1 MVDRT
6 HPHPHPHHQY
16 GGGGGYGTNSNSN
29 SNNESSSSYNMLF
42 SPAASSLAS
51 TPGGGDPMN
60 RNSMNMSMNM
70 SMPPP
75 SSYTPNNIINNNN
88 NTTNNN
94 TATTTNINN
103 ININTMQQ
111 QQQQQQEL
119 ELNWDPTR
127 VKTELVKASAI
138 LSHRCLKLAGKWAAE
153 QVTGIPVGI
162 ANSVIPN
169 SFRYSYG
176 SSNGN
181 SGNATSNHNARD
193 VDLSFNTNDCSLDDN
208 EEEELLYEQEQEQ
221 NNPNLSIVRELQSMT
236 AEDWYAKSLF
246 ELGEFL
252 HAASVLSRDTNAS
265 TNTNANANTNAR
277 GGNGTSSNNSSNT
290 KDITQMGPPK
300 DDLSSY
306 GFYLRAYA
314 LYMAGERRKEE
325 DFSELEASNSVV
337 GNPNEGGNNST
348 GGGGAGKA
356 SAVTSLSA
364 SKTRAKN
371 PYLAQL
377 VREVSEA
384 YNLDHNQ
391 TSTGTNTNTNTNTNT
406 HNNNNREGTTTRAD
420 HDVNNNN
427 NNNNNYPLL
436 DAFGLYVYGMLLK
449 EAQKESIPCPHP
461 PHMVLVES
469 LLEFPLNWSAWLDLS
484 EVLVSGANGNGNA
497 NVNANGAAGGVV
509 AANINM
515 EQQVE
520 QALQPTL
527 ATHYMYHFFC
537 AHLMAHHHSAHEDA
551 LVLLERLYEP
561 LPDQP
566 LFQSPHVKTQ
576 LAVVHYHL
584 RELEQALVWFKE
596 TAIDDPYS
604 LDHKDVY
611 SNILYVKEDR
621 VGLSHL
627 AHEAVVIDKYRPET
641 CCIVGNYYSLKQQRH
656 KAVRYFQR
664 ALKLDRSYT
673 SAWTLMGHEYVE
685 LKQTEQAMESYRRA
699 VTVSPKDYRA
709 WYGLGQTYE
718 FLNMYLYALFYYR
731 RAATLRPYDPRMWC
745 ALGQCFSALHKI
757 PDAIRAYERAVA
769 QEDNEGIATQKL
781 ATLYRQGGRQ
791 EEAAKC
797 YLRHLELRYM
807 ITCAAP
813 EQHQNQQH
821 NANAPTLDAIVQG
834 IVLESIEAEALLF
847 LAQYYKSHG
856 EFDTA
861 ALLCSR
867 LVEYPGPEKEQ
878 AKGLLRDLRSRG
890 RRYPTR
896 SSSSS
901 GGGARSS
908 RSQSHSH
915 SRGGNNNG
923 GMNTPGGN
931 ESLASSSNQHSPFQF
946 SP

>member
-1 MVDRT
+1 MVGPSH
-6 HPHPHPHHQY
+6 HPY
-16 GGGGGYGTNSNSN
+16 GASNAN
-29 SNNESSSSYNMLF
+29 DSSYSMLF

-51 TPGGGDPMN
+51 TPGGGMHGRDPMN
-60 RNSMNMSMNM
+60 RNSMN
-70 SMPPP
+70 
-75 SSYTPNNIINNNN
+75 YTPNNNINNNN
-88 NTTNNN
+88 NNHNHNNSMN
-94 TATTTNINN
+94 A
-103 ININTMQQ
+103 MDYQQQQQ

-127 VKTELVKASAI
+127 VKSELLKASAV

-153 QVTGIPVGI
+153 QVVGIPVGTAHPVVV
-162 ANSVIPN
+162 ANGGG
-169 SFRYSYG
+169 R
-176 SSNGN
+176 SSD
-181 SGNATSNHNARD
+181 SNNFKNNDNNNDNVNIEDADADAD
-193 VDLSFNTNDCSLDDN
+193 VDLSFNTNDCILDQQD
-208 EEEELLYEQEQEQ
+208 EEDS
-221 NNPNLSIVRELQSMT
+221 NLSMLRELSGMS
-236 AEDWYAKSLF
+236 ADDWYAKSLF
-246 ELGEFL
+246 DLGEFL
-252 HAASVLSRDTNAS
+252 HAASVLSAS
-265 TNTNANANTNAR
+265 ASSAS
-277 GGNGTSSNNSSNT
+277 GNSNDNNSNT
-290 KDITQMGPPK
+290 RTAGRRDITQMGPPK
-300 DDLSSY
+300 SDLSSF

-325 DFSELEASNSVV
+325 EYSELEGNSSSLGGGSGANSGSGGGNS
-337 GNPNEGGNNST
+337 GNPNEGGS
-348 GGGGAGKA
+348 GKA
-356 SAVTSLSA
+356 AGGVSLSA
-364 SKTRAKN
+364 ASARVKN
-371 PYLAQL
+371 PYLSQL

-384 YNLDHNQ
+384 YQDDAFAA
-391 TSTGTNTNTNTNTNT
+391 
-406 HNNNNREGTTTRAD
+406 E
-420 HDVNNNN
+420 NNNN
-427 NNNNNYPLL
+427 NNNNNGGDEKNNNDNNNNNNYKL

-449 EAQKESIPCPHP
+449 EAKKESIPCPHP
-461 PHMVLVES
+461 PHMILVES
-469 LLEFPLNWSAWLDLS
+469 LLEFPFNWSAWLDLCD
-484 EVLVSGANGNGNA
+484 VLVGGTGTNHHEDLQQNAANSGGSGSGSRNHHA
-497 NVNANGAAGGVV
+497 GAAST
-509 AANINM
+509 NI

-520 QALQPTL
+520 QALQSTL

-537 AHLMAHHHSAHEDA
+537 AHLMAHHHGAHEDA

-576 LAVVHYHL
+576 LAVVFYYL
-584 RELEQALVWFKE
+584 RELEQALMWFRE
-596 TAIDDPYS
+596 TAEDDKYS

-627 AHEAVVIDKYRPET
+627 AHESVVIDKYRPET

-656 KAVRYFQR
+656 KAVLYFQR

-731 RAATLRPYDPRMWC
+731 KAATLRPYDPRMWC
-745 ALGQCFSALHKI
+745 AVGQCFSALHKI
-757 PDAIRAYERAVA
+757 PDAIRAYERAVS

-781 ATLYRQGGRQ
+781 AALYRQGGKK
-791 EEAAKC
+791 EEAAQC
-797 YLRHLELRYM
+797 YLRHLELRYLV
-807 ITCAAP
+807 TSASP
-813 EQHQNQQH
+813 EHHQQQAQAQHQQQ
-821 NANAPTLDAIVQG
+821 AAPTLDAIVQG
-834 IVLESIEAEALLF
+834 IVLESVEAEALLF

-890 RRYPTR
+890 RRYPSR
-896 SSSSS
+896 ASP
-901 GGGARSS
+901 GGRPSMSPRVG
-908 RSQSHSH
+908 
-915 SRGGNNNG
+915 
-923 GMNTPGGN
+923 TPGG
-931 ESLASSSNQHSPFQF
+931 ASDSHPGGGTHSSSPFQF

>member
-1 MVDRT
+1 M
-6 HPHPHPHHQY
+6 QY
-16 GGGGGYGTNSNSN
+16 
-29 SNNESSSSYNMLF
+29 
-42 SPAASSLAS
+42 
-51 TPGGGDPMN
+51 
-60 RNSMNMSMNM
+60 
-70 SMPPP
+70 
-75 SSYTPNNIINNNN
+75 
-88 NTTNNN
+88 
-94 TATTTNINN
+94 
-103 ININTMQQ
+103 QQ
-111 QQQQQQEL
+111 QQQQQQQHEHHHQQQQQQQPHDL

-127 VKTELVKASAI
+127 VKTELLKASAI

-153 QVTGIPVGI
+153 QVMGIPVGT
-162 ANSVIPN
+162 ANSE
-169 SFRYSYG
+169 G
-176 SSNGN
+176 SLG
-181 SGNATSNHNARD
+181 HD
-193 VDLSFNTNDCSLDDN
+193 ELDYDD
-208 EEEELLYEQEQEQ
+208 EE
-221 NNPNLSIVRELQSMT
+221 NNPNLSIMRELGSMT
-236 AEDWYAKSLF
+236 AEDWYAKSLV

-252 HAASVLSRDTNAS
+252 HAASVLSREPNA
-265 TNTNANANTNAR
+265 
-277 GGNGTSSNNSSNT
+277 GNNNSSSNNNIH
-290 KDITQMGPPK
+290 KDITQMGPPR
-300 DDLSSY
+300 DNLSSY

-325 DFSELEASNSVV
+325 DYSELEAS
-337 GNPNEGGNNST
+337 
-348 GGGGAGKA
+348 GA
-356 SAVTSLSA
+356 
-364 SKTRAKN
+364 N

-384 YNLDHNQ
+384 YRATRAQD
-391 TSTGTNTNTNTNTNT
+391 
-406 HNNNNREGTTTRAD
+406 NNNDKPRTSEQPQTTN
-420 HDVNNNN
+420 V
-427 NNNNNYPLL
+427 L
-436 DAFGLYVYGMLLK
+436 DAFGLYVYGMLLR
-449 EAQKESIPCPHP
+449 EAQKESIPCPHL
-461 PHMVLVES
+461 PHVVLVES
-469 LLEFPLNWSAWLDLS
+469 ILEFPLNWSAWLDLS
-484 EVLVSGANGNGNA
+484 EVL
-497 NVNANGAAGGVV
+497 
-509 AANINM
+509 
-515 EQQVE
+515 QQIE

-584 RELEQALVWFKE
+584 RELEQALMWFRE
-596 TAIDDPYS
+596 TATDDPYS

-641 CCIVGNYYSLKQQRH
+641 CCIVGNYYSLKQQRQ

-718 FLNMYLYALFYYR
+718 FLNMYLYALYYYR
-731 RAATLRPYDPRMWC
+731 KAATLRPYDPRMWC
-745 ALGQCFSALHKI
+745 AVGQCFAALHKI

-781 ATLYRQGGRQ
+781 AALYRQGGRQ

-797 YLRHLELRYM
+797 YMRHLELRYM

-813 EQHQNQQH
+813 EHHHHTPQQQHQQQQQQQH
-821 NANAPTLDAIVQG
+821 PSSAANNAPTLDAIVQG
-834 IVLESIEAEALLF
+834 IVLESVEAEALLY
-847 LAQYYKSHG
+847 LAQYYKSHA

-878 AKGLLRDLRSRG
+878 AKGLLRELRARG
-890 RRYPTR
+890 RRGYATR
-896 SSSSS
+896 KSPM
-901 GGGARSS
+901 GKP
-908 RSQSHSH
+908 SH
-915 SRGGNNNG
+915 RGQYNNRG
-923 GMNTPGGN
+923 LATPGGN
-931 ESLASSSNQHSPFQF
+931 ESLESSSSNHHNNSPFQF

>member
-1 MVDRT
+1 MVGQSH
-6 HPHPHPHHQY
+6 HPY
-16 GGGGGYGTNSNSN
+16 GASNAN
-29 SNNESSSSYNMLF
+29 DTSSYSMLF

-51 TPGGGDPMN
+51 TPGGGIHGGDPLN
-60 RNSMNMSMNM
+60 RNSMT
-70 SMPPP
+70 
-75 SSYTPNNIINNNN
+75 YTPSN
-88 NTTNNN
+88 
-94 TATTTNINN
+94 ATSNMNAN
-103 ININTMQQ
+103 PMDY
-111 QQQQQQEL
+111 QQQQQEL
-119 ELNWDPTR
+119 ELNWDPTH
-127 VKTELVKASAI
+127 VKSELLKATAV
-138 LSHRCLKLAGKWAAE
+138 LNHRCLKLAGKWAAE

-162 ANSVIPN
+162 ARPVVATNNDNNSED
-169 SFRYSYG
+169 
-176 SSNGN
+176 
-181 SGNATSNHNARD
+181 AD
-193 VDLSFNTNDCSLDDN
+193 VDLSFNEGSLDQHQQQDD
-208 EEEELLYEQEQEQ
+208 ED
-221 NNPNLSIVRELQSMT
+221 PSLSMIRELSMMS

-246 ELGEFL
+246 DLGEFL
-252 HAASVLSRDTNAS
+252 HAASVLSS
-265 TNTNANANTNAR
+265 TFPTT
-277 GGNGTSSNNSSNT
+277 GNPESSSSSSSPST
-290 KDITQMGPPK
+290 TTGRRDITQMGPPK
-300 DDLSSY
+300 ENLSSY

-325 DFSELEASNSVV
+325 EYSELQGGSGGPTSSAT
-337 GNPNEGGNNST
+337 GNPNEGG
-348 GGGGAGKA
+348 AGKTGMSFSAA
-356 SAVTSLSA
+356 SSHV
-364 SKTRAKN
+364 KN

-377 VREVSEA
+377 IREVSEA
-384 YNLDHNQ
+384 YQDDAFASEKSQKTGDENSDENHKSNPQ
-391 TSTGTNTNTNTNTNT
+391 T
-406 HNNNNREGTTTRAD
+406 HK
-420 HDVNNNN
+420 
-427 NNNNNYPLL
+427 L

-449 EAQKESIPCPHP
+449 EAKKESIPCPHP
-461 PHMVLVES
+461 PHMILVES
-469 LLEFPLNWSAWLDLS
+469 LLEFPFNWSAWLDLC
-484 EVLVSGANGNGNA
+484 EVLVGGTGANHHEELLQQSTSGSRND
-497 NVNANGAAGGVV
+497 GASST
-509 AANINM
+509 NI

-537 AHLMAHHHSAHEDA
+537 GHLMAHHHGAHEDA

-576 LAVVHYHL
+576 LAVVFYFL
-584 RELEQALVWFKE
+584 RELEQALMWFRE
-596 TAIDDPYS
+596 SAEDDKYS

-656 KAVRYFQR
+656 KAVLYFQR

-731 RAATLRPYDPRMWC
+731 KAATLRPYDPRMWC
-745 ALGQCFSALHKI
+745 AVGQCFSALHKI

-781 ATLYRQGGRQ
+781 AALYRQGGRR
-791 EEAAKC
+791 EEAAQC
-797 YLRHLELRYM
+797 YLRHLELRYLV
-807 ITCAAP
+807 TSASP
-813 EQHQNQQH
+813 EHQQQQHQ
-821 NANAPTLDAIVQG
+821 AAPTLDAIVQG
-834 IVLESIEAEALLF
+834 IVLESVEAEALLF

-890 RRYPTR
+890 RRYPARASPR
-896 SSSSS
+896 SV
-901 GGGARSS
+901 G
-908 RSQSHSH
+908 
-915 SRGGNNNG
+915 
-923 GMNTPGGN
+923 TPGGN
-931 ESLASSSNQHSPFQF
+931 ESVASNHHGGGSPFQF

>member
-1 MVDRT
+1 
-6 HPHPHPHHQY
+6 
-16 GGGGGYGTNSNSN
+16 
-29 SNNESSSSYNMLF
+29 MLF

-51 TPGGGDPMN
+51 TPGGGMHGGDPMN
-60 RNSMNMSMNM
+60 RNSM
-70 SMPPP
+70 
-75 SSYTPNNIINNNN
+75 SYTPSNALNANP
-88 NTTNNN
+88 
-94 TATTTNINN
+94 
-103 ININTMQQ
+103 MDYH

-127 VKTELVKASAI
+127 VKSELLKASAV
-138 LSHRCLKLAGKWAAE
+138 LNHRCLKLAGKWAAE
-153 QVTGIPVGI
+153 QVTGIPVGT
-162 ANSVIPN
+162 ARPVVA
-169 SFRYSYG
+169 
-176 SSNGN
+176 SNN
-181 SGNATSNHNARD
+181 NDNADAD
-193 VDLSFNTNDCSLDDN
+193 VDLSFNTNDGSLDQQQHQD
-208 EEEELLYEQEQEQ
+208 EED
-221 NNPNLSIVRELQSMT
+221 PSLSMIRELSMMS

-246 ELGEFL
+246 DLGEFL
-252 HAASVLSRDTNAS
+252 HAASVLSKTSPSGS
-265 TNTNANANTNAR
+265 TGNTANNNNNNNNT
-277 GGNGTSSNNSSNT
+277 SNSAPKNT
-290 KDITQMGPPK
+290 TGRRDITQMGPPK
-300 DDLSSY
+300 ENLSSY

-325 DFSELEASNSVV
+325 EYSELQGSSSNSANSNG
-337 GNPNEGGNNST
+337 GNPNEGGSAKT
-348 GGGGAGKA
+348 GMSFSAA
-356 SAVTSLSA
+356 SSRV
-364 SKTRAKN
+364 KN
-371 PYLAQL
+371 PYLSQL

-384 YNLDHNQ
+384 YQEDAFAAEKSQKVGDDNGDDVPK
-391 TSTGTNTNTNTNTNT
+391 TNTQT
-406 HNNNNREGTTTRAD
+406 HK
-420 HDVNNNN
+420 
-427 NNNNNYPLL
+427 L

-449 EAQKESIPCPHP
+449 EAKKESIPCPHP
-461 PHMVLVES
+461 PHMILVES
-469 LLEFPLNWSAWLDLS
+469 LLEFPFNWSAWLDLC
-484 EVLVSGANGNGNA
+484 EVLVGGTGTNHHEELLQQSTFSSRNQGASS
-497 NVNANGAAGGVV
+497 
-509 AANINM
+509 ANI

-537 AHLMAHHHSAHEDA
+537 GHLMAHHHGAHEDA

-576 LAVVHYHL
+576 LAVVFYFL
-584 RELEQALVWFKE
+584 RELEQALMWFRE
-596 TAIDDPYS
+596 SAEDDKYS

-656 KAVRYFQR
+656 KAVLYFQR

-731 RAATLRPYDPRMWC
+731 KAATLRPYDPRMWC
-745 ALGQCFSALHKI
+745 AVGQCFSALHKI

-781 ATLYRQGGRQ
+781 AALYRQGGKK
-791 EEAAKC
+791 EEAAQC
-797 YLRHLELRYM
+797 YLRHLELRYL
-807 ITCAAP
+807 ITSASP
-813 EQHQNQQH
+813 QHQQPQH
-821 NANAPTLDAIVQG
+821 QAAPTLDAIVQG
-834 IVLESIEAEALLF
+834 IVLESVEAEALLF

-890 RRYPTR
+890 RRYPARASPR
-896 SSSSS
+896 SV
-901 GGGARSS
+901 G
-908 RSQSHSH
+908 
-915 SRGGNNNG
+915 
-923 GMNTPGGN
+923 TPGGN
-931 ESLASSSNQHSPFQF
+931 DSLASNHHGGASPFQF

>member
-1 MVDRT
+1 MVGQSH
-6 HPHPHPHHQY
+6 HPY
-16 GGGGGYGTNSNSN
+16 GVP
-29 SNNESSSSYNMLF
+29 NNNPNDSSYSMLF

-51 TPGGGDPMN
+51 TPGGGLHGGDPMN
-60 RNSMNMSMNM
+60 RNSMT
-70 SMPPP
+70 
-75 SSYTPNNIINNNN
+75 YTPSNSNMNANPTDNH
-88 NTTNNN
+88 
-94 TATTTNINN
+94 
-103 ININTMQQ
+103 Q

-127 VKTELVKASAI
+127 VKSELLKASAV

-153 QVTGIPVGI
+153 QVTGIPVGT
-162 ANSVIPN
+162 ARPVVATSTA
-169 SFRYSYG
+169 
-176 SSNGN
+176 NGN
-181 SGNATSNHNARD
+181 TSNNNNIEDADAD
-193 VDLSFNTNDCSLDDN
+193 VDLSFNTHDCSLD
-208 EEEELLYEQEQEQ
+208 QQQQQHQ
-221 NNPNLSIVRELQSMT
+221 NQHEDDHSLSMIRELSMMT

-246 ELGEFL
+246 DLGEFL
-252 HAASVLSRDTNAS
+252 HAASVLSSSSSSSLGPKGNSGR
-265 TNTNANANTNAR
+265 NTTTT
-277 GGNGTSSNNSSNT
+277 GS

-300 DDLSSY
+300 ENLSSY
-306 GFYLRAYA
+306 GFYLRAYS

-325 DFSELEASNSVV
+325 EYSELQGGAVGPTSGS
-337 GNPNEGGNNST
+337 GNPNEGGAAKT
-348 GGGGAGKA
+348 GVAFSAA
-356 SAVTSLSA
+356 SSSV
-364 SKTRAKN
+364 KN
-371 PYLAQL
+371 PYLSQL

-384 YNLDHNQ
+384 YQDDAFAAENHQKSGNDNPNEKNKTD
-391 TSTGTNTNTNTNTNT
+391 TSTQQ
-406 HNNNNREGTTTRAD
+406 HK
-420 HDVNNNN
+420 
-427 NNNNNYPLL
+427 L
-436 DAFGLYVYGMLLK
+436 DSFGLYVYGMLLK
-449 EAQKESIPCPHP
+449 EAKKESIPCPHP
-461 PHMVLVES
+461 PHMILVES
-469 LLEFPLNWSAWLDLS
+469 LLEFPFNWSAWLDLCD
-484 EVLVSGANGNGNA
+484 VLVGGTGTNHHEALLQQNSASTSKNA
-497 NVNANGAAGGVV
+497 SSVN
-509 AANINM
+509 I

-537 AHLMAHHHSAHEDA
+537 AHLMAHHHGAHEDA

-566 LFQSPHVKTQ
+566 LFQSSHVKTQ
-576 LAVVHYHL
+576 LAVVFYFL
-584 RELEQALVWFKE
+584 RELEQALTWFRE
-596 TAIDDPYS
+596 SAEDDKYS

-656 KAVRYFQR
+656 KAVLYFQR

-731 RAATLRPYDPRMWC
+731 KAATLRPYDPRMWC
-745 ALGQCFSALHKI
+745 AVGQCFSALHKI

-781 ATLYRQGGRQ
+781 AALYRQGGKK
-791 EEAAKC
+791 EEAAQC
-797 YLRHLELRYM
+797 YLRHLELRYLV
-807 ITCAAP
+807 TSASPEHQAP
-813 EQHQNQQH
+813 QQNQ
-821 NANAPTLDAIVQG
+821 APTLDDIVQG
-834 IVLESIEAEALLF
+834 IVLEAVEAEALLF

-890 RRYPTR
+890 RRYP
-896 SSSSS
+896 
-901 GGGARSS
+901 S
-908 RSQSHSH
+908 RASP
-915 SRGGNNNG
+915 RGPS
-923 GMNTPGGN
+923 TPGGTD
-931 ESLASSSNQHSPFQF
+931 SLASNAGGSSPFQF